1 MKRRNAFALAR
12 RLHVLQVLLAVLLT
26 VAINVAAVA
35 LSQRYPLRLD
45 LTANGRYELSEENRE
60 FLAALDKQ
68 IHFYVLADQE
78 EYARASTYTTYAATL
93 LAQYPLYADV
103 EVTYVDFAADPT
115 FASRYPD
122 LELAQ
127 NGIVVEC
134 EDRAV
139 ALETSDLF
147 EYSYSAQNEIQVSA
161 VGEARL
167 ASAIASVL
175 NPVRA
180 HATVLVDNDAQPVE
194 AFCRSPER
202 QRLCGEPGLARAGQ
216 HRRRMRHA
224 DSGRAH
230 ERLYPGTGSGAG
242 GMAGQRRAVRPHA
255 VLRRRRFPAGAS
267 QPGGLFARMGR
278 ERGRRRRV

>member
-147 EYSYSAQNEIQVSA
+147 EYSYSRAK
-161 VGEARL
+161 R
-167 ASAIASVL
+167 
-175 NPVRA
+175 NP
-180 HATVLVDNDAQPVE
+180 
-194 AFCRSPER
+194 
-202 QRLCGEPGLARAGQ
+202 
-216 HRRRMRHA
+216 
-224 DSGRAH
+224 
-230 ERLYPGTGSGAG
+230 
-242 GMAGQRRAVRPHA
+242 GQRRGR
-255 VLRRRRFPAGAS
+255 GAACLGDRQCA
-267 QPGGLFARMGR
+267 QPGARARDGVGR
-278 ERGRRRRV
+278 QRRAAGGGVLPKS